1 MSTIFE
7 TKEKS
12 REKEMS
18 YDTGYRPEPSPKPP
32 PKKPGVD
39 PEARKEWLGALRAVQ
54 GIKPPEELPPLQRA
68 WVQMY
73 CAALRGEY
81 ATEYAAR
88 AADYGVERLT
98 ENSDAAQL
106 TRLPLPDYTEML
118 KLITDAMSSH
128 IRWEDYVVGTP
139 LENDLPVR
147 AANVAMERLRK

>member
-1 MSTIFE
+1 MSNE
-7 TKEKS
+7 EP
-12 REKEMS
+12 
-18 YDTGYRPEPSPKPP
+18 GNRPEPSPKPP

-73 CAALRGEY
+73 CAALRDEY
-81 ATEYAAR
+81 AADYAAR

-118 KLITDAMSSH
+118 RLITDAMAEHSKWSL
-128 IRWEDYVVGTP
+128 YVRGTP

-147 AANVAMERLRK
+147 ATNAIMERLRK